1 MYGLRQTGRTIQ
13 LINLTTQRSLSFT
26 CNLNKET
33 FVRDKPHVNIGTVG
47 HVDHGKTTLTAAI
60 TKAMAEAYP
69 EINSF
74 KDYKGSFASLN
85 WFFQPIILAIDNAPE
100 EQKRGITI
108 NASHVEYSTLNRH
121 YSHVDCPGHADYI
134 KNMISG
140 TSTMDGG
147 ILVISA
153 ADGVMP
159 QTREHIVLAKQIG
172 VKHLVG
178 IVFTIIL

>member
-1 MYGLRQTGRTIQ
+1 MISMILKI
-13 LINLTTQRSLSFT
+13 
-26 CNLNKET
+26 
-33 FVRDKPHVNIGTVG
+33 
-47 HVDHGKTTLTAAI
+47 
-60 TKAMAEAYP
+60 
-69 EINSF
+69 
-74 KDYKGSFASLN
+74 
-85 WFFQPIILAIDNAPE
+85 FFQAIDNAPE

-108 NASHVEYSTLNRH
+108 NASHVEYSTMNRH

-178 IVFTIIL
+178 NKIIALNYQQYLFFS

>member
-74 KDYKGSFASLN
+74 KDYKGIFLSWSLQP
-85 WFFQPIILAIDNAPE
+85 FLKKQAQKQGFQLKI
-100 EQKRGITI
+100 
-108 NASHVEYSTLNRH
+108 
-121 YSHVDCPGHADYI
+121 
-134 KNMISG
+134 
-140 TSTMDGG
+140 
-147 ILVISA
+147 
-153 ADGVMP
+153 
-159 QTREHIVLAKQIG
+159 
-172 VKHLVG
+172 
-178 IVFTIIL
+178 